1 MNCMNCG
8 SANDTTD
15 FLANGEKMI
24 LCVNCRYDLASGK
37 LKLPFKTM
45 GRPSLGITKK
55 VSLTLP
61 EKMWEHVD
69 HKANGNRSD
78 YLRSLVDRDMS
89 EENKWTNQSC
99 LGYTIAA
106 ATQLGFSPEQIELL
120 IGAMYDQL
128 DTLTVTEAREIHNKF
143 QH

>member
-1 MNCMNCG
+1 
-8 SANDTTD
+8 
-15 FLANGEKMI
+15 
-24 LCVNCRYDLASGK
+24 
-37 LKLPFKTM
+37 
-45 GRPSLGITKK
+45 
-55 VSLTLP
+55 
-61 EKMWEHVD
+61 
-69 HKANGNRSD
+69 
-78 YLRSLVDRDMS
+78 MS